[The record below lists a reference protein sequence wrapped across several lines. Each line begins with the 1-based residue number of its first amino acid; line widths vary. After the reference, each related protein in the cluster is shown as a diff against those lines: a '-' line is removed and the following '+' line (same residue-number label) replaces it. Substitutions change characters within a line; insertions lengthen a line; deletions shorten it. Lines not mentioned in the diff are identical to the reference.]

1 MGRASIAERI
11 SALDTPDERDDVE
24 AIWHSVPPIFILARL
39 TLVLL
44 IILVGEIFDDTYVKG
59 LTVGIWAL
67 IVGIPLFVLMSLGLL
82 FGDRFNIDEEEENT
96 P

>member
-24 AIWHSVPPIFILARL
+24 AIWHSVRPLLILARIV
-39 TLVLL
+39 LVLL
-44 IILVGEIFDDTYVKG
+44 IILVGEMFDDTHIKG
-59 LTVGIWAL
+59 FTVGIWAL

-82 FGDRFNIDEEEENT
+82 FGDRFNVDEEEENT
-96 P
+96 L